1 MALVFSQ
8 RSWRKK
14 IMAHHPIRF
23 GIQTPPQLTGW
34 NRLTRIW
41 QLAEQSGFHT
51 AWVFDHFFPIFTDPS
66 GPCLEAWTTLSA
78 LAARTQRMQVG
89 VLVTGNT
96 YRHPALLANM
106 AVSVDHVSDGR
117 LVFGL
122 GAGWFELEHRAY
134 GIPFPPV
141 GERIR
146 RLDESLSL
154 IKLLWTEE
162 RATFKG
168 QYYEIRDAY
177 CEPKPLQRPHPPIM
191 VGGGGERMTL
201 RVVARH
207 ADQWNTMG
215 PPETF
220 KKKIALLEGYCREI
234 GRDSSAIEKSVLIQ
248 LRFTAGEGETERYLG
263 TYAEQRRFSL
273 DEARGR
279 FLVGS
284 PEEIRRQIQV
294 YAETGVTH
302 FILSLMEPYDEEGL
316 RRFSGEVMPA
326 FRS

>member
-1 MALVFSQ
+1 
-8 RSWRKK
+8 
-14 IMAHHPIRF
+14 MAHRPIRF
-23 GIQTPPQLTGW
+23 GIQTPPQLTSW
-34 NRLTRIW
+34 ENLKRIW
-41 QLAEQSGFHT
+41 QLGEGLGFHT
-51 AWVFDHFFPIFTDPS
+51 AWVFDHFFPIFTAPS

-78 LAARTQRMQVG
+78 LAAHTRRMQVG

-106 AVSVDHVSDGR
+106 AVSVDHVSGGR
-117 LVFGL
+117 LILGL
-122 GAGWFELEHRAY
+122 GAAWFELEHRAY

-168 QYYEIRDAY
+168 QYYEVSDAY

-207 ADQWNTMG
+207 ADVWNAFG
-215 PPETF
+215 SPEIF
-220 KKKIALLEGYCREI
+220 KRKIALLEGYCREI
-234 GRDSSAIEKSVLIQ
+234 GRDPAAIEKSVLVQ
-248 LRFTAGEGETERYLG
+248 LKFTSGQTEAERHLK
-263 TYAEQRRFSL
+263 TYAEARGLPL
-273 DEARGR
+273 DDARGR
-279 FLVGS
+279 FLVGP
-284 PEEIRRQIQV
+284 PEEIRRQIQAYV
-294 YAETGVTH
+294 DTGVTH
-302 FILSLMEPYDEEGL
+302 FILSLLTPYDEDGL
-316 RRFSGEVMPA
+316 KHFAERVMPA
-326 FRS
+326 FVS

>member
-1 MALVFSQ
+1 MA
-8 RSWRKK
+8 RR
-14 IMAHHPIRF
+14 PIRF
-23 GIQTPPQLTGW
+23 GIQTPPQLTTW
-34 NRLTRIW
+34 ESLKRIW
-41 QLAEQSGFHT
+41 QLGERLGFHT
-51 AWVFDHFFPIFTDPS
+51 AWVFDHFFPIFTAPS
-66 GPCLEAWTTLSA
+66 GPCLEAWAALSA
-78 LAARTQRMQVG
+78 LAAHTERMQVG

-106 AVSVDHVSDGR
+106 AVSVDHVSGGR
-117 LVFGL
+117 LILGL

-168 QYYEIRDAY
+168 QYYELRDAY
-177 CEPKPLQRPHPPIM
+177 CEPKPLQHPHPPIM

-207 ADQWNTMG
+207 ADAWNCFG
-215 PPETF
+215 GPETF
-220 KKKIALLEGYCREI
+220 RRKIALLEGYCREI
-234 GRDSSAIEKSVLIQ
+234 GRDPATIEKSVLIQ
-248 LRFTAGEGETERYLG
+248 LKFMADQGETDRFLRG
-263 TYAEQRRFSL
+263 FAETRGL
-273 DEARGR
+273 PLEEARGR
-279 FLVGS
+279 FLVGP
-284 PEEIRRQIQV
+284 PEEIQRQIRA
-294 YAETGVTH
+294 YLDAGVTH
-302 FILSLMEPYDEEGL
+302 FILTLFAPYDEDAL
-316 RRFSGEVMPA
+316 RRFAADVIPA